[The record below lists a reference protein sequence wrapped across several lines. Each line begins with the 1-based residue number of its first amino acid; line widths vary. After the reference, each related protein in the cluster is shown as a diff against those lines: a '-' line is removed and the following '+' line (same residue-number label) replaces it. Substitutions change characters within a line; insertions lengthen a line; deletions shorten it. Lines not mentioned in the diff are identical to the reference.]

1 MELSLFF
8 VILGIGII
16 VVILSQVFSKKAR
29 IKRKLKKAEL
39 KKIANFKNGDIA
51 KIVGYVEIIGDPL
64 IAPLSGRECAVYSIH
79 VKERVSAGKST
90 RWITRIE
97 DELTTKFVIKDGEHY
112 AYVNDKN
119 INCYIVDD
127 QNYASGFMNDPDK
140 NLEQYLNKKG
150 YNSKGAIGFNR
161 TFRYR
166 EGVLEKGEEI
176 AVFGKGEWKDAA
188 TLGLPEKYNKV
199 LEITSGNTEAVFL
212 SDDTTTTKKRTI
224 QKKARAR
231 YNEMERRYRKE

>member
-1 MELSLFF
+1 MELSIFF
-8 VILGIGII
+8 LILGTGII
-16 VVILSQVFSKKAR
+16 VVILSQVFSVKAR

-51 KIVGYVEIIGDPL
+51 KIVGCVEIIGDSL
-64 IAPLSGRECAVYSIH
+64 IAPLSGRACAVYSVH

-97 DELTTKFVIKDGEHY
+97 DNIASKFVIKDGEHY
-112 AYVNDKN
+112 AFVNDKN
-119 INCYIVDD
+119 MNCYIVEDR
-127 QNYASGFMNDPDK
+127 NYASGFMNDPDK

-150 YNSKGAIGFNR
+150 YKSKGAFGFNR

-176 AVFGKGEWKDAA
+176 AVFGKGEWKEAV

-199 LEITSGNTEAVFL
+199 LEITSGTTEAIFL
-212 SDDTTTTKKRTI
+212 SDDTSTTKKRTI
-224 QKKARAR
+224 QKNARAR
-231 YNEMERRYRKE
+231 DYDIERRYRKE